1 MKNNML
7 KVLVVLALGAVILIP
22 GIAGASTTIYT
33 DEAAFQSALA
43 SGYYLEN
50 FATLDPYTDLGITVS
65 FGPVNGFSYDA
76 YAAND
81 LYSGPESNVNLSTFY
96 NTDPIL
102 ITFTGSPVYAFGGQ
116 FFTVA
121 ADGSDAT
128 GTTTIYVTYVIDTIP
143 VTIPVVYNNDDDLRP
158 FLGIISSDAL
168 TSVSIAS
175 EQLGPDDTQWPAV
188 DNFYVGLAAV
198 PVPPTVLLLGSG
210 LLGLVGWR
218 RFRKSF

>member
-7 KVLVVLALGAVILIP
+7 KVFVVLALGAVILIP
-22 GIAGASTTIYT
+22 GVAGASYTIYT
-33 DEAAFQSALA
+33 DEAAFKSALA
-43 SGYYLEN
+43 TGYYFEN
-50 FATLDPYTDLGITVS
+50 FATLPPYENLGQTVS

-76 YAAND
+76 YAEND
-81 LYSGPESNVNLSTFY
+81 LYSGPALNINLSTLLY
-96 NTDPIL
+96 TDPIL
-102 ITFTGSPVYAFGGQ
+102 ITFTGSTVYAFGGQ
-116 FFTVA
+116 FFTV
-121 ADGSDAT
+121 DEYGYDAT
-128 GTTTIYVTYVIDTIP
+128 GTTKTYVTFLGDTIEL
-143 VTIPVVYNNDDDLRP
+143 VYNNPTGPRP
-158 FLGIISSDAL
+158 FLGIISTDAL

-175 EQLGPDDTQWPAV
+175 EQFDDDPNTTQWPAV